1 MNFVRI
7 RSLIGLPP
15 SAPALSAL
23 ASYAAYRRLRI
34 TITAPADQ
42 QPPRAV
48 ATPRRA
54 SSLAAAVADRPASGT
69 SVGRRRSAKAR
80 ARSPAAV
87 RLAFTQLGLAGTAE
101 RDQVPLVIAAGFAA
115 GDDAMVLQ
123 IIGRTTGGAEG
134 ELHCFALS
142 IRSRIRCT
150 DFGPWPVPA
159 PIARYAAPARRMAFI
174 RSMTAISVTFGTK
187 RLMSPS
193 RTMS

>member
-34 TITAPADQ
+34 AITAPADQ

-80 ARSPAAV
+80 ARSAA
-87 RLAFTQLGLAGTAE
+87 A
-101 RDQVPLVIAAGFAA
+101 
-115 GDDAMVLQ
+115 
-123 IIGRTTGGAEG
+123 
-134 ELHCFALS
+134 
-142 IRSRIRCT
+142 
-150 DFGPWPVPA
+150 
-159 PIARYAAPARRMAFI
+159 AAPGALLAWRLSSLARQEPQSVIKFRSSSLPASPQVMRLWCCRSLVQPQAAQKESFI
-174 RSMTAISVTFGTK
+174 VLF
-187 RLMSPS
+187 SPS
-193 RTMS
+193 APESAAPTSAHGP